1 MTQPGPAPATQP
13 IPVPTVGPQPFG
25 TPSVVGQPTASGP
38 TPAQVPDV
46 TLTPTPT
53 TETQPGTQ
61 PQPEPSI
68 TPTITTTATPT
79 ITPTPRPRRRRRRG
93 DDETPRRREIPNPV
107 VDDPNRHP
115 REVQFVDR
123 NLHTVDLVTGE
134 HTIEPLDD
142 EQLRTI
148 QVTGIG
154 PDNPQGQVHLAGS
167 VQLEVER
174 QRIVAESADRRKD
187 AGDPIDYRDINFLP
201 GQGPSRPSAR
211 DLSGIQLRQSPGQLD
226 YRDVNF
232 VEGQSPSRPSARDL
246 SGIQLP
252 DQRNQGPGQQLNY
265 RDINFVDR
273 EPGRSGSSRKSKSS
287 GRGGNSTGGKSGDGS
302 NINYRPG
309 QGPAPAANRRSANN
323 LDTGL
328 MNGGGAAGR
337 RRGGGRRRKDED
349 EDERGY
355 RRPVIQVVLEG

>member
-1 MTQPGPAPATQP
+1 M
-13 IPVPTVGPQPFG
+13 
-25 TPSVVGQPTASGP
+25 GQPTASDP
-38 TPAQVPDV
+38 TPANIPDV
-46 TLTPTPT
+46 TPTPTPT

-68 TPTITTTATPT
+68 TPTITTTETPT

-107 VDDPNRHP
+107 ADDPNRHP

-148 QVTGIG
+148 HIRSFS
-154 PDNPQGQVHLAGS
+154 PENPQGQVHLAGS

-187 AGDPIDYRDINFLP
+187 AGDPIDYRDINFVS
-201 GQGPSRPSAR
+201 GQGPARPSAQ

-232 VEGQSPSRPSARDL
+232 VEGQGPSRSSARDL
-246 SGIQLP
+246 SRIQLP
-252 DQRNQGPGQQLNY
+252 DQRNQGSGQQLDY

-273 EPGRSGSSRKSKSS
+273 EPSRSGSSGKSKSS
-287 GRGGNSTGGKSGDGS
+287 GRGGKSTGGKSTGGKSGDGS

-323 LDTGL
+323 ADTGL

>member
-1 MTQPGPAPATQP
+1 M
-13 IPVPTVGPQPFG
+13 
-25 TPSVVGQPTASGP
+25 GQPTASDP
-38 TPAQVPDV
+38 TPANIPDV
-46 TLTPTPT
+46 TPTPTPT

-68 TPTITTTATPT
+68 TPTITTTETPAV
-79 ITPTPRPRRRRRRG
+79 TPTPRPRRRRRRG

-107 VDDPNRHP
+107 ADDPNRHP

-148 QVTGIG
+148 QVTGLG
-154 PDNPQGQVHLAGS
+154 PENPQGQVHLAGS
-167 VQLEVER
+167 VELEVER
-174 QRIVAESADRRKD
+174 QHIVAESADRRKD

-201 GQGPSRPSAR
+201 GQGPARPSAQ
-211 DLSGIQLRQSPGQLD
+211 DLSGIQLPQSPGRID

-232 VEGQSPSRPSARDL
+232 VNQPSRPNARDL

-252 DQRNQGPGQQLNY
+252 DQRQRGEGQQLDY

-273 EPGRSGSSRKSKSS
+273 EPGRSGSSKKSKSS
-287 GRGGNSTGGKSGDGS
+287 GRGGKSTGGKSSDGKSGDGS

-309 QGPAPAANRRSANN
+309 QGPAPPVNRRSANN
-323 LDTGL
+323 QDTGL
-328 MNGGGAAGR
+328 MNGGGAARR